1 MLFPKPF
8 AAIRGLAVPRL
19 SKWQIEGSSELAVR
33 KQVYQ
38 IENTPPS
45 GAKSSVERTG
55 SDTQKRECRYTG
67 SSEANPAKSRTGAAF
82 DELEIA
88 ESGEFAMLAWTER
101 SR

>member
-1 MLFPKPF
+1 M
-8 AAIRGLAVPRL
+8 AE
-19 SKWQIEGSSELAVR
+19 EGSSELAVR

-45 GAKSSVERTG
+45 GAESSVERMG

-88 ESGEFAMLAWTER
+88 ESGGFAMLAWTER